1 MWADETTDAPERGG
15 HAMKVIAVATQKG
28 GVGKTSTTVNLAAG
42 LALAGARVL
51 TVDLD
56 PQAQA
61 GTAVGVNL
69 AGEEQLARSLGWVLQ
84 ARMQG
89 MRMDLSSLWFDR
101 SELLEEWEDA
111 GTLHLLA
118 CEESTMTAA
127 QDLIHKKGFQST
139 PILRRMLM
147 EVSDSFDFVVVD
159 TPPAVSSLSAT
170 ALAAADYVITVCV
183 PEYPA
188 LKGAAATRGTVRYVK
203 DRTGGE
209 CEPQYLGAVLNRSNP
224 PSRWKA
230 QEVNIRNGM
239 LDADLAPF
247 CTDIRTDNRISDSFA
262 YGVPSVI
269 RFASHTPGKMYSEL
283 MGQLVERMGQ
293 PAEKWEMPE
302 RIDLEG
308 SGG

>member
-1 MWADETTDAPERGG
+1 M
-15 HAMKVIAVATQKG
+15 ATQKG

-69 AGEEQLARSLGWVLQ
+69 AGEDQLARSLGWILQ
-84 ARMQG
+84 ARLQG
-89 MRMDLSSLWFDR
+89 MKMSLENIWFDR
-101 SELLEEWEDA
+101 SDLLDEWEDA
-111 GTLHLLA
+111 GSLHLLA

-127 QDLIHKKGFQST
+127 QDLIHKKGFQAT

-147 EVSDSFDFVVVD
+147 EVESDFDFVVID

-170 ALAAADYVITVCV
+170 ALAAADFVITVCV

-203 DRTGGE
+203 DRTTGE
-209 CEPQYLGAVLNRSNP
+209 CDPQYLGAVLNRSNP

-239 LDADLAPF
+239 LDADLLPF
-247 CTDIRTDNRISDSFA
+247 QTDIRQDNRISDSFA
-262 YGVPSVI
+262 YGIPAVI
-269 RFASHTPGKMYSEL
+269 RFANHTPGKMYSEL
-283 MGQLVERMGQ
+283 MGQIVERMQ
-293 PAEKWEMPE
+293 LPAQKWQTPE
-302 RIDLEG
+302 RIESEG
-308 SGG
+308 ADE

>member
-1 MWADETTDAPERGG
+1 
-15 HAMKVIAVATQKG
+15 MKVIAVATQKG

-51 TVDLD
+51 IVDLD

-69 AGEEQLARSLGWVLQ
+69 VGEDQLARSLGWVLQ
-84 ARMQG
+84 ARLQG
-89 MRMDLSSLWFDR
+89 MRMDLAGIWFDR
-101 SELLEEWEDA
+101 CELLEEWEDA

-118 CEESTMTAA
+118 CEESTMTSA

-139 PILRRMLM
+139 PILRRMLV
-147 EVSDSFDFVVVD
+147 EIEDQFDFVVID

-170 ALAAADYVITVCV
+170 ALAAADFVITVCI

-188 LKGAAATRGTVRYVK
+188 LKGAAATRGTVKYVK

-239 LDADLAPF
+239 LDADLFPF
-247 CTDIRTDNRISDSFA
+247 QTDIRLDNRISDSFA

-283 MGQLVERMGQ
+283 MGQIVERMQ
-293 PAEKWEMPE
+293 LPTEKWQTPE
-302 RIDLEG
+302 RIESED
-308 SGG
+308 SGD

>member
-1 MWADETTDAPERGG
+1 
-15 HAMKVIAVATQKG
+15 MKVIAVATQKG

-51 TVDLD
+51 IVDLD

-69 AGEEQLARSLGWVLQ
+69 GGEDQLARSLGWILQ
-84 ARMQG
+84 ARLQG
-89 MRMDLSSLWFDR
+89 MRMDLSSVWFER
-101 SELLEEWEDA
+101 TELLEEWDDA

-139 PILRRMLM
+139 PILRRMLL
-147 EVSDSFDFVVVD
+147 EVADSFDFVVID

-170 ALAAADYVITVCV
+170 ALAAADYVITVCI

-188 LKGAAATRGTVRYVK
+188 LKGAAATRGTVKYVK

-209 CEPQYLGAVLNRSNP
+209 CDPQFLGAVLNRSNP
-224 PSRWKA
+224 PSKWKA

-239 LDADLAPF
+239 LDADLFPF
-247 CTDIRTDNRISDSFA
+247 QTDIRLDNRISDSFA
-262 YGVPSVI
+262 YGVPAVI

-283 MGQLVERMGQ
+283 MGQLVARMQ
-293 PAEKWEMPE
+293 LPVEKWETPA
-302 RIDLEG
+302 RIDGED
-308 SGG
+308 SGE